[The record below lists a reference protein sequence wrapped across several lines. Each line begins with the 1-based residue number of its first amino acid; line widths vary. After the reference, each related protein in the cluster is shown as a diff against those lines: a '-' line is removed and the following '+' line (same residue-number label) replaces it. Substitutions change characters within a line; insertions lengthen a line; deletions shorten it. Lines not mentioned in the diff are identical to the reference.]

1 MSVIELTS
9 YEVAAR
15 RINELKYEDF
25 ETGWGCRAK
34 YTLAKIEFKWKTV
47 QSYIKQF
54 WLFL

>member
-25 ETGWGCRAK
+25 ETG
-34 YTLAKIEFKWKTV
+34 
-47 QSYIKQF
+47 
-54 WLFL
+54 